1 MARQESRRDQSASM
15 EDYLEAI
22 ARIGEGKKVVKVK
35 HISQMLGVKMPSVTS
50 ALKKLSQQYLVEHE
64 RYGHIKLTREGNQL
78 AHDVI
83 CRHEALTRFFAQALG
98 IDRETAERDACKIEH
113 VISPLSM
120 ERLAK
125 FIGFMEACPLG
136 GSNFPSRYEYYRQHG
151 ELPRDCLGRAG
162 DKQRRRGLEP
172 ARRNQQFSADRG

>member
-1 MARQESRRDQSASM
+1 MVRQEAPREQTASM

-22 ARIGEGKKVVKVK
+22 AMLGEGKKVVKVK
-35 HISQMLGVKMPSVTS
+35 QISEMLGVKMPSVTS
-50 ALKKLSQQYLVEHE
+50 ALKKLSEQELVEHE
-64 RYGHIKLTREGNQL
+64 RYGHIKLTPEGDKV

-98 IDRETAERDACKIEH
+98 INQETAEEDACKIEH

-125 FIGFMEACPLG
+125 FVEFIEACPLG
-136 GSNFPSRYEYYRQHG
+136 GANFPSRYEYYLEHG
-151 ELPRDCLGRAG
+151 ELPQECSNRSVKKR
-162 DKQRRRGLEP
+162 K
-172 ARRNQQFSADRG
+172 